1 MPRFCHGSGAHWET
15 RASNVM
21 NETIRQLLALAPG
34 IGSGLSGNGTGMQ
47 AFMDAYQRTQAHLD
61 AQDRTKQQVT
71 QQTED
76 RQRNITRQAEQDKI
90 AAEDRQRQIAMQT
103 AQLPGVLAKSAE
115 GAETLPDAEQAIDA
129 LYRVMAP
136 QLGGVEQMGGVRD
149 VAMNQARTTITRRQ
163 KGELHK
169 FLAEWAKTPF
179 AKDAKDADPLVILTP
194 RLASIV
200 GKPEAKLSELNAFTE
215 IPVSIERKPSD
226 EVSLQDKDVMV
237 GGKLTKAN
245 YNPKTGK
252 YTDQAGNP
260 VIADSVPPRPPAS
273 NAGEDDTDG
282 IAQSLVDGT
291 LTPSMLSKRGN
302 YNAILARAN
311 KLSLAQSGK
320 PYNAARAQTEYG
332 AAQRFA
338 AAMNGTQQQRFRAL
352 AGSVVNTIDEV
363 KQLADEMQ
371 NSGVPLVN
379 RAKLMALTQ
388 TAGNTPHGQLAAKYL
403 AAVNTLKE
411 EFASL
416 AQGGYAPTESAW
428 HLASQQINGDF
439 GVKQMSSALT
449 EVQRLIN
456 YRVQA
461 FESLTPFG
469 VSPSNPISAGGF
481 APGPTQPPTGEMI
494 EAIDPQGKRHRAPK
508 GTPLPA
514 GWKLVTP

>member
-136 QLGGVEQMGGVRD
+136 QLGGVEQLGGVRD

-226 EVSLQDKDVMV
+226 DVSLQAKEVMV
-237 GGKLTKAN
+237 GGKLTQAN
-245 YNPKTGK
+245 YNPKTGT
-252 YTDQAGNP
+252 YTDQTGKP
-260 VIADSVPPRPPAS
+260 ITVDPVPPRPTAEDAPILPDDVAGAATAILAQRMAPSQLSLVGGMGNRGVKFKQAVVAEVNKRDPNFNWQSAEAGYQYGKSPGTQTTVRYLDNVAKTIPMLRAANQTFKRS
-273 NAGEDDTDG
+273 NVRFINNVVKSGKSQFGNVDVADFDFKSTLLADEIAKVLQGGGTGSGTSDAKLRQ
-282 IAQSLVDGT
+282 AQSLLGGDM
-291 LTPSMLSKRGN
+291 TPDQFETVLDAAEEMLKVR
-302 YNAILARAN
+302 R
-311 KLSLAQSGK
+311 Q
-320 PYNAARAQTEYG
+320 
-332 AAQRFA
+332 
-338 AAMNGTQQQRFRAL
+338 
-352 AGSVVNTIDEV
+352 
-363 KQLADEMQ
+363 
-371 NSGVPLVN
+371 
-379 RAKLMALTQ
+379 
-388 TAGNTPHGQLAAKYL
+388 
-403 AAVNTLKE
+403 
-411 EFASL
+411 
-416 AQGGYAPTESAW
+416 
-428 HLASQQINGDF
+428 
-439 GVKQMSSALT
+439 
-449 EVQRLIN
+449 
-456 YRVQA
+456 
-461 FESLTPFG
+461 SLTSGTFMDRPETPTPKAPPKIG
-469 VSPSNPISAGGF
+469 TAVRDKKTGAVVYVTGVRPDGGLIVSPVK
-481 APGPTQPPTGEMI
+481 
-494 EAIDPQGKRHRAPK
+494 PQ
-508 GTPLPA
+508 
-514 GWKLVTP
+514 